1 MNREMGG
8 IYVND
13 RAVSVLENYEIE
25 VLRTWKGRGAML
37 CESDKGLLILK
48 EYTGPKDKIIFQD
61 ALLKSIMKQGFP
73 SVENILKTKE
83 GELITYDQ
91 DRVPY
96 ILQTYFEGRECNI
109 RDTKEC
115 IQAVR
120 ALAQLHKAS
129 VIDKG
134 ISIGVKQRAEY
145 RIDKEYEKHNREL
158 KKVRKF
164 LKDKSQKTNFEIF
177 LLEHYDYFLNLALE
191 VAEEA
196 GRQLKGN
203 GAETEE
209 ETCIICHG
217 DYQYHNILMTKGNAE
232 EKEGM
237 AIINFEKCIRDNP
250 VRDLYLFMRKLL
262 EKGNWPI
269 ELGNLLL
276 DAYHKEREISE
287 TDYVQLYYR
296 FRYPEK
302 FWKIV
307 NFYYNS
313 GKAWIPGRNL
323 EKLEKLLAQE
333 EEKVKFLENYKSSYG
348 RFSFLAH

>member
-1 MNREMGG
+1 M
-8 IYVND
+8 ND

-25 VLRTWKGRGAML
+25 ALRTWKGRGAML

-61 ALLKSIMKQGFP
+61 ALLKSIKEQGFP
-73 SVENILKTKE
+73 SAEDILKTKG
-83 GELITYDQ
+83 GELIVYDQ

-96 ILQTYFEGRECNI
+96 ILKTYFEGRECNI
-109 RDTKEC
+109 RDTREC
-115 IQAVR
+115 IQAVKT
-120 ALAQLHKAS
+120 LAQLHKAS
-129 VIDKG
+129 VIDMLAFPETAQKT
-134 ISIGVKQRAEY
+134 EC

-164 LKDKSQKTNFEIF
+164 LKEKSQKTNFEIF
-177 LLEHYDYFLNLALE
+177 LLKHYDYFLNLALQ

-196 GRQLKGN
+196 SRCVKGN
-203 GAETEE
+203 MAASKGEA
-209 ETCIICHG
+209 CMICHG
-217 DYQYHNILMTKGNAE
+217 DYQYHNILVTKGNAE
-232 EKEGM
+232 EKDDIGM
-237 AIINFEKCIRDNP
+237 AIVNFEKCVWDNP

-276 DAYHKEREISE
+276 EAYHKEREISE
-287 TDYVQLYYR
+287 EDYVQLYYR

-323 EKLEKLLAQE
+323 EKLEKLLNQE
-333 EEKVKFLENYKSSYG
+333 EEKTKFLENYKSTYG
-348 RFSFLAH
+348 WFSFSPY

>member
-1 MNREMGG
+1 M
-8 IYVND
+8 ND

-61 ALLKSIMKQGFP
+61 ALLKSIMEQGFP

-83 GELITYDQ
+83 GELIVYDQ

-96 ILQTYFEGRECNI
+96 ILKTYFEGRECNV

-115 IQAVR
+115 IQAVKT
-120 ALAQLHKAS
+120 LAQLHKAS
-129 VIDKG
+129 YMDMRGFPEMEKKAGYKI
-134 ISIGVKQRAEY
+134 E
-145 RIDKEYEKHNREL
+145 KEYEKHNREL

-177 LLEHYDYFLNLALE
+177 LLKHYDYFLDLALE

-196 GRQLKGN
+196 CLQLKG
-203 GAETEE
+203 ETGNAPGSA
-209 ETCIICHG
+209 CIICHG
-217 DYQYHNILMTKGNAE
+217 DYQYHNILMAKGVVE
-232 EKEGM
+232 EKDSLGM
-237 AIINFEKCIRDNP
+237 AVINFDKCVKDNP

-276 DAYHKEREISE
+276 ETYRREREMSDA
-287 TDYVQLYYR
+287 DYAQLYYR
-296 FRYPEK
+296 FSYPEK

-333 EEKVKFLENYKSSYG
+333 KEKKGFLENYKSTYG
-348 RFSFLAH
+348 WFSFSAY

>member
-1 MNREMGG
+1 
-8 IYVND
+8 
-13 RAVSVLENYEIE
+13 
-25 VLRTWKGRGAML
+25 
-37 CESDKGLLILK
+37 
-48 EYTGPKDKIIFQD
+48 
-61 ALLKSIMKQGFP
+61 
-73 SVENILKTKE
+73 
-83 GELITYDQ
+83 
-91 DRVPY
+91 
-96 ILQTYFEGRECNI
+96 
-109 RDTKEC
+109 
-115 IQAVR
+115 
-120 ALAQLHKAS
+120 
-129 VIDKG
+129 
-134 ISIGVKQRAEY
+134 
-145 RIDKEYEKHNREL
+145 
-158 KKVRKF
+158 
-164 LKDKSQKTNFEIF
+164 
-177 LLEHYDYFLNLALE
+177 
-191 VAEEA
+191 
-196 GRQLKGN
+196 
-203 GAETEE
+203 
-209 ETCIICHG
+209 
-217 DYQYHNILMTKGNAE
+217 
-232 EKEGM
+232 M